1 MREHVVLAA
10 FGSQGRRAGW
20 IAVALGVMFAFVTF
34 AFVPGVS
41 QARVWTDST
50 GHYSLEA
57 ELVAFNDKT
66 VVLQRGDHEL
76 GAVAI
81 EQLSAKDR
89 EYLMS
94 EEAAKAA
101 NQAAETQQVWT
112 KADGT
117 KIVGQV
123 VDFAR
128 REVTIQRRRG
138 RMYVN
143 DRRFENLPDF
153 YQQMLPEVV
162 NHFENL
168 PRADRRGLEAWLL
181 QQRGQPRSFV
191 VEGVV
196 LELAGGDEYAVPF
209 FLLSA
214 EDQKVLKPGWEKWL
228 AAHQEK
234 NYDSQEDLAFLLRSL
249 AAAKK
254 RDLQVQREIAL
265 MQLHL
270 QAVQAGL
277 TSLWEVTLY
286 PAVGQ
291 GGPPLWVVI
300 PGRDSQQATIAALQ
314 HNPGFVA
321 GAVRRV
327 SR

>member
-1 MREHVVLAA
+1 MNDLAVQSSSRSKPMRVWRLAVAIWATVVL
-10 FGSQGRRAGW
+10 
-20 IAVALGVMFAFVTF
+20 VPNVTR
-34 AFVPGVS
+34 
-41 QARVWTDST
+41 ARVWTDST
-50 GHYSLEA
+50 GHYTIEA
-57 ELVAFNDKT
+57 DLISFDDKT

-76 GAVAI
+76 GAVGI
-81 EQLSAKDR
+81 DKLSAKDR
-89 EYLMS
+89 EYLKS
-94 EEAAKAA
+94 EEATKAA
-101 NQAAETQQVWT
+101 NQIAAMQQVWT
-112 KADGT
+112 KSDGT
-117 KIVGQV
+117 KITGQV
-123 VDFAR
+123 VEFAR
-128 REVTIQRRRG
+128 RDVTIQRRRG

-143 DRRFENLPDF
+143 DRRFENLPEF

-162 NHFENL
+162 SHFENL

-181 QQRGQPRSFV
+181 QQRGQPRTFLI
-191 VEGVV
+191 EGVV
-196 LELAGGDEYAVPF
+196 LELENGDEYAVPF
-209 FLLSA
+209 FLLSDD
-214 EDQKVLKPGWEKWL
+214 DQKVLKPGWEKWQ

-234 NYDSQEDLAFLLRSL
+234 NYDTQEDLAFLLRSL

-265 MQLHL
+265 MQLNL

-291 GGPPLWVVI
+291 GGPPLWVVM